1 MQLNSQVSGVIVENT
16 FFSLSTLI
24 PLIMPQI
31 PRFFLPILL
40 TEHWD
45 ASKTLPHIPSST
57 PILMLSG
64 KQDALVPQTQ
74 MITLR
79 NLRGDGRCTWREL
92 DGEHN
97 DTCLTPEYW
106 AEVKDWLANEVG
118 VDMVH
123 GSSGGGT
130 GTGTDG
136 IIEKDNKAEKA

>member
-1 MQLNSQVSGVIVENT
+1 
-16 FFSLSTLI
+16 
-24 PLIMPQI
+24 
-31 PRFFLPILL
+31 
-40 TEHWD
+40 
-45 ASKTLPHIPSST
+45 
-57 PILMLSG
+57 MLSG

>member
-1 MQLNSQVSGVIVENT
+1 
-16 FFSLSTLI
+16 
-24 PLIMPQI
+24 MPQI

-45 ASKTLPHIPSST
+45 ASKTLPLIPSST

-92 DGEHN
+92 NGEHN

-106 AEVKDWLANEVG
+106 AEVKDWLTNEVG
-118 VDMVH
+118 VDAVRT
-123 GSSGGGT
+123 SGGS
-130 GTGTDG
+130 TDTEG
-136 IIEKDNKAEKA
+136 IVEKDN